1 MRAPIE
7 RRPPYGLA
15 VWAAISV
22 ILSLI
27 AYASP
32 SHLTQGPDLMP
43 LLPLIAIF
51 IWSSLRPRFM
61 PPFIIFFIGIMQDLL
76 TGGPMGIWALA
87 YLTAMMIM
95 RVRKEEGA
103 PRELGPLWFRF
114 VAVTAIATLVAWA
127 TGSLAIGGPA
137 AVRPMLVE
145 AAASILMFP
154 LIGLLTIRK
163 RSARSSFG

>member
-15 VWAAISV
+15 IWAAVSV

-27 AYASP
+27 VYASP
-32 SHLTQGPDLMP
+32 AHLTQGPDLMP
-43 LLPLIAIF
+43 LLPLIVIF

-114 VAVTAIATLVAWA
+114 VAVTAIATLVAWSA
-127 TGSLAIGGPA
+127 GSLAIGGPA
-137 AVRPMLVE
+137 AVQPMLIE

>member
-15 VWAAISV
+15 VWAAVSV

-27 AYASP
+27 VYASP
-32 SHLTQGPDLMP
+32 AHLTQGPDLMP
-43 LLPLIAIF
+43 LLPLIAIY
-51 IWSSLRPRFM
+51 IWSCLRPRFM
-61 PPFIIFFIGIMQDLL
+61 PPFIIFLIGIMQDLL

-87 YLTAMMIM
+87 FLTALMIL

-103 PRELGPLWFRF
+103 TRELGPIWLRF
-114 VAVTAIATLVAWA
+114 VGVVAIATIVAWC

-137 AVRPMLVE
+137 AVRPMLIE
-145 AAASILMFP
+145 AVASVLMFP

-163 RSARSSFG
+163 RTARSSFG